1 MDLFII
7 NGLQLYPPLRY
18 VASLEWF
25 GTSLSQLCLSR
36 CFKVKWGVIWLWL
49 CIILERVIE
58 RGEKEEILEEEG
70 DERVKSVPGQ
80 MEEWGV

>member
-1 MDLFII
+1 MHKFTGALSKAKNSHMIMDLFII

-36 CFKVKWGVIWLWL
+36 CFKVK
-49 CIILERVIE
+49 
-58 RGEKEEILEEEG
+58 
-70 DERVKSVPGQ
+70 
-80 MEEWGV
+80 